1 MTSSSPTLA
10 PSLSDSLLASS
21 RHIQGV
27 LSGKSLTECLSFTPD
42 TLRASS
48 QAISFYALRRLGFA
62 RQLRQIM
69 VPRKPQSA
77 WLEALL
83 LVSLVLVDSAAQA
96 QDDPDA
102 FIDRPDVPVYSVHT
116 VVDQV
121 VNAAGSQPELRA
133 YKALLNGTLRRFLR
147 EREALLGAALVTQE
161 AQWNHP
167 QWWIRRLK
175 KAYPKQYEEILA
187 VSNEPGPLTLR
198 VNVRRCS
205 VQRLLALL
213 DQAGVRAWSPGG
225 AAVILEQAQPVTRLP
240 GFDEGWWS
248 VQDYSAQQAGYLL
261 PIADGM
267 RVLDACAAPGGKTA
281 HLLEQADVSLLA
293 LDSDAQR
300 LSRVGD
306 TLGRLGLLSDN
317 VGLKAADAAKP
328 DSWWDGKP
336 FDAILAD
343 VPCTASGIVRRHPDI
358 RWLRRESDIEATA
371 VLQQEITDALWRTLK
386 PGGHLLYVTCSIFP
400 QEGVV
405 QADAFQYRNPDA
417 KRLVAPGQI
426 LPKANRFGQDSGD
439 GFFYALFRKAS

>member
-102 FIDRPDVPVYSVHT
+102 FIDRPDVPVYTVHT

-147 EREALLGAALVTQE
+147 EREALLGLL
-161 AQWNHP
+161 WS
-167 QWWIRRLK
+167 RRK
-175 KAYPKQYEEILA
+175 RNGIIP
-187 VSNEPGPLTLR
+187 S
-198 VNVRRCS
+198 
-205 VQRLLALL
+205 
-213 DQAGVRAWSPGG
+213 GG
-225 AAVILEQAQPVTRLP
+225 
-240 GFDEGWWS
+240 
-248 VQDYSAQQAGYLL
+248 
-261 PIADGM
+261 
-267 RVLDACAAPGGKTA
+267 
-281 HLLEQADVSLLA
+281 
-293 LDSDAQR
+293 
-300 LSRVGD
+300 
-306 TLGRLGLLSDN
+306 
-317 VGLKAADAAKP
+317 
-328 DSWWDGKP
+328 
-336 FDAILAD
+336 
-343 VPCTASGIVRRHPDI
+343 
-358 RWLRRESDIEATA
+358 
-371 VLQQEITDALWRTLK
+371 
-386 PGGHLLYVTCSIFP
+386 YV
-400 QEGVV
+400 V
-405 QADAFQYRNPDA
+405 
-417 KRLVAPGQI
+417 
-426 LPKANRFGQDSGD
+426 
-439 GFFYALFRKAS
+439 